1 MTRTLVGTPDPEPR
15 PVPEYSVTTG
25 STSTVAAGFTIT
37 TTWSPPPHTV
47 AARALPDPHDA
58 VDHVCDEDC
67 HGWTWET

>member
-25 STSTVAAGFTIT
+25 STSTVAAGFT